1 MGRMEVLVYV
11 FGSTSVSEMCV
22 LRFFACFL
30 TKRSSSCLKKKT
42 SCCFISCVSL
52 EKRKEHIKGTDINV
66 QSDEQHL
73 LECRRCYL

>member
-30 TKRSSSCLKKKT
+30 TKRSSSCLKKKNFMLFHQL
-42 SCCFISCVSL
+42 C
-52 EKRKEHIKGTDINV
+52 
-66 QSDEQHL
+66 QP
-73 LECRRCYL
+73 